1 MLNVGEHH
9 LEYRIQPG
17 NGPAV
22 LFLIGGYTRCTS
34 SGLLSM
40 TGQSSWY
47 CDQAMVEHAVR

>member
-9 LEYRIQPG
+9 LEYRIQPR

-34 SGLLSM
+34 SGL
-40 TGQSSWY
+40 
-47 CDQAMVEHAVR
+47 